1 MSTSL
6 DGKTRVLDR
15 DEILFREGAPADRF
29 FLVASGSVRCLKGD
43 GDRIRQVFLA
53 GPKDV
58 IGEEALF
65 ARTPHAYAAV
75 AAEVCAVVE
84 VPLEL
89 LDEVMGKAPKWLG
102 ELLATLG
109 QRFNATA
116 DVVANHLS
124 VPEDLPEA
132 EQVRLKKLLASKIA
146 PGAGD

>member
-1 MSTSL
+1 M
-6 DGKTRVLDR
+6 
-15 DEILFREGAPADRF
+15 
-29 FLVASGSVRCLKGD
+29 
-43 GDRIRQVFLA
+43 
-53 GPKDV
+53 
-58 IGEEALF
+58 
-65 ARTPHAYAAV
+65 
-75 AAEVCAVVE
+75 VE

-116 DVVANHLS
+116 DVVAKHLS